1 QESALANRRR
11 KLVDRSRRSPQPAH
25 RRRDRAPPGWRTI
38 RAMAKLLP
46 ALALSLTAML
56 AVNGAEA
63 SFHTFVI
70 ETIYSNAD
78 GTVQFV
84 VLRETQG
91 FPGENLWATHSFTST
106 HAGVTKTF
114 PFGTDLPSNRTGT
127 KAALLAPQ
135 GLVALNPITPDYVL
149 PNGFIATDGGTL
161 NYAGV
166 DTVNYGPLPTDG
178 QSAITRTGATAPN
191 VATNFAGATAV
202 IPPLPDVAVEFYNA
216 GLDHYFITDLQPD
229 IDALDSGHFPGWSR
243 TTKSFK
249 VFASQANGG
258 PGANPVCRFYIPPA
272 HGNSHFFSAS
282 PAECAAV
289 LAATTTTP
297 AYS

>member
-1 QESALANRRR
+1 SPEGTGCAARRPRRHARGSEGRRRDAIPGENALAQESALANRRR

-114 PFGTDLPSNRTGT
+114 PFGTDL
-127 KAALLAPQ
+127 
-135 GLVALNPITPDYVL
+135 
-149 PNGFIATDGGTL
+149 
-161 NYAGV
+161 
-166 DTVNYGPLPTDG
+166 
-178 QSAITRTGATAPN
+178 
-191 VATNFAGATAV
+191 
-202 IPPLPDVAVEFYNA
+202 
-216 GLDHYFITDLQPD
+216 
-229 IDALDSGHFPGWSR
+229 
-243 TTKSFK
+243 
-249 VFASQANGG
+249 
-258 PGANPVCRFYIPPA
+258 
-272 HGNSHFFSAS
+272 
-282 PAECAAV
+282 
-289 LAATTTTP
+289 
-297 AYS
+297 